1 MRKYARDQIDYLY
14 KYSTIET
21 ARKILN
27 NGTFRY
33 SSPITFNDPFDIQT
47 ELHFPFN
54 IEQLPEIILARMNEL
69 VTDDLDVGVDPY
81 DSWGEI
87 IIFLRKKY
95 LQGDYTLSNLKEY
108 VIPLLD
114 YLCNIIEQTRAQYNE
129 EWKKDRKKVKIFCL
143 SEKYQDILMWS
154 HYANYHTGVCFK
166 LKVMPDKENTICAA
180 RKVNYNTKP
189 PTFFTVEDWVDSV
202 LLNKKIDVGEI
213 YMEYPLIK
221 YNIWEYEAEWRVWA
235 PFDQSQDENY
245 LDMPIHKDEIE
256 SIYIGSKADLE
267 LSKEIIQ
274 LGKNRGVAN
283 FFQCFRD
290 SKSYS
295 LKFVKI

>member
-69 VTDDLDVGVDPY
+69 IIDDLDVGVDPY

-189 PTFFTVEDWVDSV
+189 PTFFTAEDWVDSV

-274 LGKNRGVAN
+274 LGKNRGVVN

>member
-47 ELHFPFN
+47 ELHFPFD

-69 VTDDLDVGVDPY
+69 ITDDLDVGVDPC

-129 EWKKDRKKVKIFCL
+129 EWEKDRKKVKIFCL

-180 RKVNYNTKP
+180 RKVKYDTKP
-189 PTFFTVEDWVDSV
+189 PTFFTAEDWVDSV

-213 YMEYPLIK
+213 YIEYPLIK